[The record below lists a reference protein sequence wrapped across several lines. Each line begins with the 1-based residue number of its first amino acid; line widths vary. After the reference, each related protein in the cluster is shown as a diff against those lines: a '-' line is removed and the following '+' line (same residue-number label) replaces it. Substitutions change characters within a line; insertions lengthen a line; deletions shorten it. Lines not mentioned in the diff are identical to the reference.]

1 MGRYFSLILAGGF
14 VTIPLVGAAMDKLG
28 FPCTCVAIVIFG
40 VIWSGLNL
48 LGDINMVFYSFFFY
62 TLFRSFLYPFVFA
75 YMADVLGYEY
85 FGMIGGIM
93 YMVAAIASLAQIP
106 LTSWAAGSCH
116 IEYNIDCSSGGWEFI
131 HISIIFSLLLLLILP
146 IFDHKQRQ
154 QQQRQQQRQ
163 HEGISLPVVST
174 ISINN
179 NNESSELH
187 PIHQLVHNH
196 YPNLN
201 SVNSSYGALQQ
212 NEGDIISNKPEE
224 ETAAQRHMRVL
235 LERKVVEDWA

>member
-1 MGRYFSLILAGGF
+1 MLCNVYPFLVHLILFVTLSSLFLFLLGSLNIQLADTHDLSDYQLKLMGRYFSLILAGGF

-116 IEYNIDCSSGGWEFI
+116 IEYNIDCSSGVW
-131 HISIIFSLLLLLILP
+131 
-146 IFDHKQRQ
+146 
-154 QQQRQQQRQ
+154 
-163 HEGISLPVVST
+163 
-174 ISINN
+174 
-179 NNESSELH
+179 
-187 PIHQLVHNH
+187 
-196 YPNLN
+196 
-201 SVNSSYGALQQ
+201 
-212 NEGDIISNKPEE
+212 
-224 ETAAQRHMRVL
+224 
-235 LERKVVEDWA
+235 